1 MQALYSWLWRLV
13 PGNPQVVRIV
23 QGASRRNQHA
33 VVRLCYLL
41 VLVFGYFGTSL
52 FYGKGGGF

>member
-1 MQALYSWLWRLV
+1 MQALYLWLWRLV

-33 VVRLCYLL
+33 LVRL
-41 VLVFGYFGTSL
+41 GEAIDAQGTQA
-52 FYGKGGGF
+52 FYSGNCGTA